1 MAAVRDTSCGTSSLR
16 RIIQRRNAVAL
27 VLFVALAY
35 ALSWAWTLPL
45 AFVGDVIRRG
55 SGWPTDAPSLVGP
68 AVAAFVAAAWL
79 SGRAG
84 LVDLLRGMGR
94 WRLPTRWWLA
104 ALSPLVFLGV
114 ALAVASAVGKAPA
127 LAGFG
132 RYSGLPSIGVVGV
145 ALLAILAG
153 LGEETGWRGFAL
165 PTLQLRFSPLV
176 AALLVTPIWAGGICR
191 CSLLSGRIE
200 VSLRRHTSVSSSESA
215 VARSCS
221 RG

>member
-1 MAAVRDTSCGTSSLR
+1 M
-16 RIIQRRNAVAL
+16 
-27 VLFVALAY
+27 
-35 ALSWAWTLPL
+35 
-45 AFVGDVIRRG
+45 
-55 SGWPTDAPSLVGP
+55 
-68 AVAAFVAAAWL
+68 
-79 SGRAG
+79 
-84 LVDLLRGMGR
+84 
-94 WRLPTRWWLA
+94 PTRWWLA

-176 AALLVTPIWAGGICR
+176 AALLVTPIWAGWHLPLFFTVGTYRGLAPPAYVGFVFGIGCGSIVLTWLYNR
-191 CSLLSGRIE
+191 TGGSILTCAVWHGTYNLTTATAAGSGIIAAITSTLVIIQAVVLLGLELRARRRGESVLGGVRGAR
-200 VSLRRHTSVSSSESA
+200 LRRPA
-215 VARSCS
+215 AQIARSVVGLH
-221 RG
+221 R